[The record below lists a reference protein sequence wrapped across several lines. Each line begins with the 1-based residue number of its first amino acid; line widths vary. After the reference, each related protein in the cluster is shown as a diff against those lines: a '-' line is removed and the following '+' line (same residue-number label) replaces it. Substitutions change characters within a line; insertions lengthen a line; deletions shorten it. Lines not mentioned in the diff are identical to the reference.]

1 MAHYKL
7 FCSFSGPV
15 SKEVKDMAW
24 YTWERAMS
32 KILTVNSRGRIMN
45 RKQLVRTEIFQLTHG
60 RKHWVRNSAVG

>member
-1 MAHYKL
+1 MAYYKL

-45 RKQLVRTEIFQLTHG
+45 RKQLVRT
-60 RKHWVRNSAVG
+60 